1 MDHHHLLQ
9 LAHMVEQL
17 AREKKKGRAEKVVKY
32 SKKKAEFL
40 PKKIKM
46 CTNNFLTTL
55 LKITKINNK
64 IKNYKYH

>member
-17 AREKKKGRAEKVVKY
+17 ARGKKGRAEKVVKY